1 MAQPKLKKQPN
12 EEQKGA
18 FQVLIDEETWGWNG
32 LPQAYIAFKVRTPNQ
47 DTWLIIL
54 LLCDLWGP
62 AAYSLNMISGLAGE
76 YLTFSQRILYSLNC
90 LNVMLAI
97 IFYDRNISI
106 LFSWPDGIPQGFFW
120 SWGRMRSAAPGLSR
134 LQPWEPCLSPTPGYR
149 VTEVV
154 HTRGVVLPLCATPIE
169 EHGAFL
175 DHCWAGTKLFC
186 PKSLWVGLT
195 DRSSKNCL
203 FALAEI
209 GATRSALETPLLGL
223 AKPQLME
230 LGKAVVCG

>member
-120 SWGRMRSAAPGLSR
+120 SWGRTRSAAPGLSR

-149 VTEVV
+149 VTKVV
-154 HTRGVVLPLCATPIE
+154 HTRGVVLPLCAYSQ
-169 EHGAFL
+169 
-175 DHCWAGTKLFC
+175 WGTRGIF
-186 PKSLWVGLT
+186 G
-195 DRSSKNCL
+195 
-203 FALAEI
+203 
-209 GATRSALETPLLGL
+209 PLLSWNKVILSKEPVGGL
-223 AKPQLME
+223 NRQE
-230 LGKAVVCG
+230 Q